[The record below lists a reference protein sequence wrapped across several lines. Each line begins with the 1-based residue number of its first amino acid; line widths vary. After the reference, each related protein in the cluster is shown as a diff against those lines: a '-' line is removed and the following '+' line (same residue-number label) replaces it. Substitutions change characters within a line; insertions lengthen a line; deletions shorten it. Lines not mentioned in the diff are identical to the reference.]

1 MDRDEE
7 PILKDAFAELHRR
20 QQEQSPPFHAMRDR
34 ALRAVVSAR
43 PRPNRLQVI
52 AWVTAAAAVMVAAT
66 WWIGRQS
73 EPASQET
80 VRVDSQSRVDQ
91 LIDSIEQHLDF
102 NAAISSLEFPTD
114 RLLAGNQTDSS
125 P

>member
-20 QQEQSPPFHAMRDR
+20 QRDQAPPLHAMRDR
-34 ALRAVVSAR
+34 ALRAVESAR
-43 PRPNRLQVI
+43 PRPNRLSAI
-52 AWVTAAAAVMVAAT
+52 AWVTAAVGVMVTTT

-73 EPASQET
+73 EPASPET
-80 VRVDSQSRVDQ
+80 VQVDSPRRVDQ
-91 LIDSIEQHLDF
+91 LIESIEQHLEF

-114 RLLAGNQTDSS
+114 RLLAGNQTNS
-125 P
+125 PP